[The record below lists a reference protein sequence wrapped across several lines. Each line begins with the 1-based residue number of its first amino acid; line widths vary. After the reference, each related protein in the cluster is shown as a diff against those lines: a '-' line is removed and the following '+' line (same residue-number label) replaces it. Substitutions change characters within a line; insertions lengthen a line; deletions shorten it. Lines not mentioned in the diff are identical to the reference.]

1 MGLLSLAGETLV
13 SLDSASLGCWSE
25 ASLCVRGLPVTI
37 VTFTRVL
44 PLKLKKADSKQCFYA
59 IQTLMAVFFE
69 IDICPAHY
77 RQERLHKQLGG
88 IVEEPLHCLFND
100 LFFVKVTKVI
110 AV

>member
-1 MGLLSLAGETLV
+1 M
-13 SLDSASLGCWSE
+13 
-25 ASLCVRGLPVTI
+25 TI

-69 IDICPAHY
+69 IDTCPAHY
-77 RQERLHKQLGG
+77 RQERLHKQLSG

-110 AV
+110 AVCASSAKTRGFHTQLDGGPETP